1 MTYPECA
8 QLVHAATVASETA
21 LKAMP
26 ETALKAMPE
35 IALKAMPEIALKPMP
50 VRHPVTTMVKMS

>member
-1 MTYPECA
+1 MTYPGFA
-8 QLVHAATVASETA
+8 QLVHAAAVASEIA

-35 IALKAMPEIALKPMP
+35 IALKVMPEIALKAMP
-50 VRHPVTTMVKMS
+50 VRHPEQQR